1 MLQRFAAKKSV
12 NPIQNMH
19 SLLSP
24 KSVAKEHATPCKIV
38 DSRGVGLHPTSQKIR
53 KPKKTW
59 NDGYL
64 LLKVEPPVLN
74 TNEKLHKKYSVR
86 ITYMDENRRRKNKT
100 VFFGDKEKQDYVDH
114 KDETRRLSAISRLGK
129 SSDPFNKDFWKLNL
143 LNNKES
149 VSEAYSDVLAQL
161 NLL

>member
-1 MLQRFAAKKSV
+1 MLQRFAAKKTV

-19 SLLSP
+19 SLLST
-24 KSVAKEHATPCKIV
+24 KIAVKEHATPCKIAA
-38 DSRGVGLHPTSQKIR
+38 SQKIR

-100 VFFGDKEKQDYVDH
+100 VFFGDKEKLDYVDH
-114 KDETRRLSAISRLGK
+114 KDETRRLSAVSRLSK